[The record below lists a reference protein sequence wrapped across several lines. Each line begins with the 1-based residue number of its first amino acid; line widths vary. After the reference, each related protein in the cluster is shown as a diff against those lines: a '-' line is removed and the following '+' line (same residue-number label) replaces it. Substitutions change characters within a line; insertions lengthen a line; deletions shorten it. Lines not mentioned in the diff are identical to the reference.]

1 MRCDAMRCCMGR
13 PFLPFSSSS
22 SLSTAKASRRAGY
35 CFHARRDILDSCKY
49 KLLLL
54 LLLLLLPVD
63 ISFGMLRDAPLRVIF
78 VQDDDDDEF

>member
-1 MRCDAMRCCMGR
+1 MRCCMGR
-13 PFLPFSSSS
+13 PFLPFSSSSS

-35 CFHARRDILDSCKY
+35 CFHARLEILDSCNY
-49 KLLLL
+49 K
-54 LLLLLLPVD
+54 LLLPVD